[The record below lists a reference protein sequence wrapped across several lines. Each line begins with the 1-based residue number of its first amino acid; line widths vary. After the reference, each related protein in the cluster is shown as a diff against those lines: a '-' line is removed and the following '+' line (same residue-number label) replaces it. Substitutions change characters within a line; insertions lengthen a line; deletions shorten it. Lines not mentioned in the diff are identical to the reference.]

1 MFSAVK
7 IFLQCNNRNYKLT
20 DKKIS
25 ELMLFIKIQEPEFS
39 LRNRNTYFKYEG
51 KIQLNL
57 RKEKGDK

>member
-1 MFSAVK
+1 
-7 IFLQCNNRNYKLT
+7 
-20 DKKIS
+20 
-25 ELMLFIKIQEPEFS
+25 MLFIKIQEPEFS